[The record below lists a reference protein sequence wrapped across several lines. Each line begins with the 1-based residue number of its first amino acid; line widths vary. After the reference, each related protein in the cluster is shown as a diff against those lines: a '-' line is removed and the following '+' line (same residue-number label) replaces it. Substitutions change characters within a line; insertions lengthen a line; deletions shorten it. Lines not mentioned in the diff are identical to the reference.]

1 MAMRKKEYA
10 HAMFS
15 VILAPIFHICIY
27 ADYLAF
33 LGCMVCGNVM
43 WCVNWITS
51 PCFGRQFLFQ
61 THEC

>member
-27 ADYLAF
+27 ADYLAC

-51 PCFGRQFLFQ
+51 PSFG
-61 THEC
+61 